1 MGNYTRRG
9 AAALLAAGAMVVTP
23 LAAANAADRDELINW
38 DGSPEIDE
46 EYGPD
51 IWRFASYDRVAT
63 SIEAADRADE
73 MWGADGESGPDYSG
87 LKVAILATD
96 ANYTDSL
103 AAAPLAD
110 ELNAPI
116 ILNGPGGLDD
126 RVLSHLVSRDFD
138 AVVLAGGSDVFPSS
152 VVTTL
157 NDAGLFVDRAEGANR
172 YQTAIALAGKAIE
185 VDAYEDEPELREANV
200 FLASGMDFADALAAG
215 PAAANHSGVVL
226 LTKGDQGLDSQ
237 TYQALTDWTNFDFD
251 IDYGDPTQNHGH
263 LIGIGG
269 PAVEG
274 AAKGW
279 LADPVELNETVV
291 GANRYETAVKTAL
304 TYIPHTN
311 NGAYVLASGEKFPD
325 AVVAGAFAANVDGPL
340 LLTQENNLPKVVE
353 DYFTADGVR
362 ENVEDVIVFGGKNSV
377 SPSVSLEVINL
388 PWDY

>member
-23 LAAANAADRDELINW
+23 LAAANAADRDDMINW
-38 DGSPEIDE
+38 DGAPEIDR
-46 EYGPD
+46 EYGPN

-63 SIEAADRADE
+63 SIEAAKRADD

-87 LKVAILATD
+87 GKFAILAT
-96 ANYTDSL
+96 TSHFSDSL

-116 ILNGPGGLDD
+116 ILNGPGGLDG
-126 RVLSHLVSRDFD
+126 RVKQHLLAYGFD
-138 AVVLAGGSDVFPSS
+138 GVILAGGSDVFPAS
-152 VVTTL
+152 VVTEL
-157 NDAGLFVDRAEGANR
+157 NAAGLFVDRAEGANR

-185 VDAYEDEPELREANV
+185 VDAYEEEPELRQANV

-226 LTKGDQGLDSQ
+226 LTKGSEGLDSK
-237 TYQALTDWTNFDFD
+237 TYEALTDWTNFDFD

-269 PAVEG
+269 PAVAG
-274 AAKGW
+274 AANGW

-291 GANRYETAVKTAL
+291 GANRYETAVLVAEA
-304 TYIPHTN
+304 YIPHSN
-311 NGAYVLASGEKFPD
+311 NGSYVIASGEKFPD

-362 ENVEDVIVFGGKNSV
+362 EQVEDVIVFGGNNSV